1 MTIPVPTL
9 DLRRLPLFRL
19 ISDATNQAL
28 LDRHLVMC
36 CEAEQLLA
44 MEQDWGESLFLVLH
58 GLAKVRVFNGDGAE
72 VALSL
77 LGAGDLF
84 GEIAVLDEQARSADV
99 VALTAVELVK
109 LRGAVFREAVRQDPE
124 LALAVIRLETGRL
137 RDLSRRFAIQAS
149 DATTRVLSV
158 LAYLAKKASVDN
170 DPMAEIP
177 VLSQKELGLLAGLSR
192 ETTSRT
198 LNRLR
203 QKGTID
209 VTPSGGLRLVDLQP
223 LRRRALLP

>member
-1 MTIPVPTL
+1 M
-9 DLRRLPLFRL
+9 
-19 ISDATNQAL
+19 
-28 LDRHLVMC
+28 
-36 CEAEQLLA
+36 
-44 MEQDWGESLFLVLH
+44 
-58 GLAKVRVFNGDGAE
+58 
-72 VALSL
+72 
-77 LGAGDLF
+77 
-84 GEIAVLDEQARSADV
+84 
-99 VALTAVELVK
+99 ELVK
-109 LRGAVFREAVRQDPE
+109 LRGASFREAVRQDPE

-158 LAYLAKKASVDN
+158 LAYLARKASVDN

-203 QKGTID
+203 QKGTIA